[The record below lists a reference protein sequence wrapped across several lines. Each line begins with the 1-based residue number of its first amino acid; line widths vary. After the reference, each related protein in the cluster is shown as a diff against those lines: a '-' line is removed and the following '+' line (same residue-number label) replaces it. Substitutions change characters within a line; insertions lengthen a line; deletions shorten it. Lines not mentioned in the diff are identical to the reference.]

1 LRKTRGRFAGIS
13 PQAWKPVSARRG
25 RAPGRGLF
33 CYESLEAA
41 TDRRR
46 VWADSGWHGCTHLF
60 YHLPAKIVWVGG
72 KAFLPGLAFTE
83 F

>member
-1 LRKTRGRFAGIS
+1 MQCQFAENEG
-13 PQAWKPVSARRG
+13 PFRRHLPTSLE
-25 RAPGRGLF
+25 ASEPGRGLF